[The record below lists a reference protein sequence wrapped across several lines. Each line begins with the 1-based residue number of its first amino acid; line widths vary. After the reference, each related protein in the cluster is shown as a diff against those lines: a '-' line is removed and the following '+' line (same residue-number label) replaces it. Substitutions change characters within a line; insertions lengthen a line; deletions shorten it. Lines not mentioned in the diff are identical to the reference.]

1 MQAQE
6 PEPEG
11 EQEMQGRTPLVDTAH
26 ARLLRRTQ
34 GFGGARPCSGEPEM
48 LTRMGRRCLGAGSA
62 LPLPP
67 ETGAVLSRQV

>member
-11 EQEMQGRTPLVDTAH
+11 KQEMQGRTPLVDTAH
-26 ARLLRRTQ
+26 ARLLRRAQ
-34 GFGGARPCSGEPEM
+34 CFGAARPCSGEPVM
-48 LTRMGRRCLGAGSA
+48 LTRMGRRCLSAGSA

-67 ETGAVLSRQV
+67 ETGAVRFRQA